1 MLLPVQLRIF
11 GYVCVTSGGST
22 PWSCLCWIVSE
33 WVVISLHETAADPPQ
48 QSILEL
54 PKKLLEPTFDNVSMQ
69 FCIHYAFE
77 KVQNVRQMLE
87 NVAMYLREGGIYF
100 GTTVSKDKIV

>member
-1 MLLPVQLRIF
+1 
-11 GYVCVTSGGST
+11 
-22 PWSCLCWIVSE
+22 
-33 WVVISLHETAADPPQ
+33 VVISLHETAADPPQ